1 MGMIISMKMI
11 SCNNWAPCNQLNIP
25 IPITDPPVDLQV
37 LLSKLYFA
45 YSPGRLAWF
54 YYRLG
59 EFVIYGFLNEALSLG
74 GNYFNESD

>member
-1 MGMIISMKMI
+1 MLKEI
-11 SCNNWAPCNQLNIP
+11 NPNYWAPYSEWAPP
-25 IPITDPPVDLQV
+25 IPITNPPIDLQG
-37 LLSKLYFA
+37 LLGKLYFA

-74 GNYFNESD
+74 GDYFNESD